1 MNLVIYSI
9 EFTSRFK
16 NDVKRC
22 QKRGYDLSLLTNAI
36 DLLKQTGK
44 LPATFKPHILK
55 GSYEALWE
63 IHLKLGWLRGWL
75 QNDNELILLFMTT
88 GTHSDL
94 F

>member
-1 MNLVIYSI
+1 MYSI
-9 EFTSRFK
+9 KFTNRFK

-22 QKRGYDLSLLTNAI
+22 QKRGYNLSLLTNAI
-36 DLLKQTGK
+36 DLLQQTGK
-44 LPATFKPHILK
+44 LPANFKSHILK
-55 GSYEALWE
+55 GRYEGMWE
-63 IHLKLGWLRGWL
+63 CHLKPDWLLVWQ